1 MAEESQQDAENQSE
15 ENFAGEASDAI
26 VETGTQNH
34 LALLLQDC
42 TQKNF
47 SGLLISLETSI
58 ELIFHLNLTAL

>member
-15 ENFAGEASDAI
+15 ENFAREASDAI
-26 VETGTQNH
+26 VGTGTQNR

-47 SGLLISLETSI
+47 SGLLIS
-58 ELIFHLNLTAL
+58 

>member
-47 SGLLISLETSI
+47 SGLLIS
-58 ELIFHLNLTAL
+58 